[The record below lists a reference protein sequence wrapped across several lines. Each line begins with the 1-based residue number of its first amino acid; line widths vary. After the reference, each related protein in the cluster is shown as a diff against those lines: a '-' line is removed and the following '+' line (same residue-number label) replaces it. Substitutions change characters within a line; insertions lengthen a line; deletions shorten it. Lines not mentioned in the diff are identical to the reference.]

1 MNFELNEYQKMML
14 AQYVSSVTFQKLGHK
29 TTIAFLTANNGFEL
43 VGTSACVNPDDF
55 NESIGQHF
63 ALVDA
68 LNELDGLVGF
78 LRQDINFGKEQNK
91 DGE

>member
-1 MNFELNEYQKMML
+1 MNFELSEYQQALLNK
-14 AQYVSSVTFQKLGHK
+14 QVSSVKFYKVGVK
-29 TTIAFLTANNGFEL
+29 TTVALLTANNGFEI

-68 LNELDGLVGF
+68 LNELDGFIGF
-78 LRQDINFGKEQNK
+78 VRQQESFKA
-91 DGE
+91 GE